1 MARILTV
8 DDALTIRSAL
18 QLILKHHR
26 HDVFVF
32 ENGKEA
38 LNFARQ
44 KSVDPTI
51 TDLNMP
57 EMNVMNLIS
66 NLKFLPAYEYTP
78 ILVMTTETADYKKK
92 KARSIGATGWI
103 AKPFTEERILK
114 ALDEALP

>member
-44 KSVDPTI
+44 KSVDPII

-92 KARSIGATGWI
+92 KARSIGQPAGLQNPLQ
-103 AKPFTEERILK
+103 KKEY
-114 ALDEALP
+114 